1 MMKTKILLSP
11 PHIGTTEIDFV
22 NQAFSN
28 NWLTSSGDNVNG
40 FEDDLEL
47 FYQSKRKI
55 VALNSGTSAIHL
67 ALIKA
72 NVKSGDEVL
81 CQSFTF
87 CGSVNPVKYLNAKPV
102 FIDSELDTFNIC
114 PIALKDAIEDRLS
127 KGIKPKAIII
137 VHLYGMPAKMDA
149 LIKISKTYNIP
160 IIEDAAEALG
170 SEYKNS
176 LCGALTTYGVLS
188 FNGNKVITTTSGG
201 ALLIKTQQEKE
212 SVIHLASQAKDNASH
227 YQHSKVGYN
236 YRLSNVL
243 AGIGRGQMLVLDSH
257 LQKLQSNHVF
267 YSHLLKKSTNLTLQ
281 KAPSVEYKS
290 NYWLNVVLVNP
301 LAKFSNND
309 VINHLSELEIES
321 RLLWKP
327 MHLQPVFKDELYF
340 GESIS
345 ETLFSTGL
353 CLPSG
358 SNLTIQDKERIK
370 QALKPFI

>member
-1 MMKTKILLSP
+1 MKTKILLSP

-47 FYQSKRKI
+47 FYQSKRK
-55 VALNSGTSAIHL
+55 VVTLNSGTSAIHL

-72 NVKSGDEVL
+72 NVKPGDEVL

-87 CGSVNPVKYLNAKPV
+87 CGSVNPVKYLNAKPI

-114 PIALKDAIEDRLS
+114 PIALKAAIEDRLS

-137 VHLYGMPAKMDA
+137 VHLYGMPAKMDV

-243 AGIGRGQMLVLDSH
+243 AGIGRGQMQVLDSH
-257 LQKLQSNHVF
+257 LQKLQSNHEF